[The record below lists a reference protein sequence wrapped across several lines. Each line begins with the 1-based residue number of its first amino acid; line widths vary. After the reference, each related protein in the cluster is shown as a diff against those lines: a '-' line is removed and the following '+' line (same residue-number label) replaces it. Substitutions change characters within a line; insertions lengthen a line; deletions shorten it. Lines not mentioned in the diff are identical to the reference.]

1 MDDLP
6 SFNNKIKIPI
16 ELNNKINMIVKYQNN
31 QLKNELK
38 KIVNK

>member
-6 SFNNKIKIPI
+6 SFNNKIKIPK
-16 ELNNKINMIVKYQNN
+16 ELNNKINMIVKYQND

>member
-6 SFNNKIKIPI
+6 SFNNKIKITK

>member
-6 SFNNKIKIPI
+6 SFNNKIKIPK